1 MSITSTVGV
10 GLGISIHS
18 LLIVLFIPVPILL
31 PVSVDSPGPSLWE
44 RNLQQRRKRFPGEHI
59 IIMVHI
65 ALKT

>member
-1 MSITSTVGV
+1 MSITSTVSV

-31 PVSVDSPGPSLWE
+31 PVSVDSLGPSLWE